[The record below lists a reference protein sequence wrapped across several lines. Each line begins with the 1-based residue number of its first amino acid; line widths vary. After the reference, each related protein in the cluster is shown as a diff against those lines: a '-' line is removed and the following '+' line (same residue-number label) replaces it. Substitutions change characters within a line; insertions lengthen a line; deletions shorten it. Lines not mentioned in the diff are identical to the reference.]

1 MTVSLQRNGSLVALL
16 AQPPSGPA
24 DGGLYIEALAA
35 ISSQQGPFVLLVDIR
50 TEIDLTPEQR
60 KAQNLW
66 YKADREK
73 IEAACL
79 ACALVR
85 PAADDAM
92 QHVWQGLFS
101 FPLLVTSDRADADA
115 FLTRY
120 APKEYADDH
129 GR

>member
-35 ISSQQGPFVLLVDIR
+35 ISSQQAPFVLLVDIR

-85 PAADDAM
+85 PAADEAM
-92 QHVWQGLFS
+92 QRVWQGLFG
-101 FPLLVTSDRADADA
+101 FPVLVTSSRADADA
-115 FLTRY
+115 FLTKY
-120 APKEYADDH
+120 APKEFADDH
-129 GR
+129 AR